1 MSVTDPGS
9 CGVFCFLPY
18 FVTVAGQEL
27 SFILCA
33 SNPITQVHVSFWV
46 MGFIEAQLR
55 KSASAVFFT
64 QCVGTFCFYLCFVI
78 PVLLSAVCLFGV
90 ERVRRGSHPST
101 LAATLNQNS
110 LSLGLPRGP
119 PPLPNPAV
127 PLKPLPCQILY
138 LCIAIQRKEL
148 LFFSPP

>member
-9 CGVFCFLPY
+9 CAVFCFLPY

-46 MGFIEAQLR
+46 MGFIEAQLW

-64 QCVGTFCFYLCFVI
+64 QCVGTFVFSVEKGTV
-78 PVLLSAVCLFGV
+78 PNVVCLFWV
-90 ERVRRGSHPST
+90 F
-101 LAATLNQNS
+101 
-110 LSLGLPRGP
+110 
-119 PPLPNPAV
+119 
-127 PLKPLPCQILY
+127 
-138 LCIAIQRKEL
+138 
-148 LFFSPP
+148 FFSDYLLLINAFCQQNK